1 MTVKGLAS
9 SHQTDP
15 ILDTIEQT
23 LNDTRA
29 LLANLTGRLEVIRQR
44 IAENEQELE
53 RARNLTEEGQALAGQ
68 VNEVR
73 SLKHRG
79 SAPSHLLL
87 HAESVKS
94 YPCSQAWKQPGN
106 ETREIQLYKSW
117 RGAYFIGCARKNWE
131 LMKTHKECQ
140 TSVII
145 IISC

>member
-1 MTVKGLAS
+1 VTVKGLAS

-68 VNEVR
+68 VNEVQ
-73 SLKHRG
+73 SLKHRE
-79 SAPSHLLL
+79 STPSQLLL
-87 HAESVKS
+87 HAESMKS
-94 YPCSQAWKQPGN
+94 YPCSQAWKWPGN
-106 ETREIQLYKSW
+106 EITKSV
-117 RGAYFIGCARKNWE
+117 NN
-131 LMKTHKECQ
+131 
-140 TSVII
+140 
-145 IISC
+145 

>member
-1 MTVKGLAS
+1 MTVKGLSS

-79 SAPSHLLL
+79 STSRQLLL

-94 YPCSQAWKQPGN
+94 YPCSQAWKQPGS
-106 ETREIQLYKSW
+106 ETREIKSW

-131 LMKTHKECQ
+131 LMKSTIK
-140 TSVII
+140 SVKL
-145 IISC
+145 